1 MALHEYDYEK
11 EPTVAIVKSILTDA
25 IKMKASDI
33 HFDPRSHDLV
43 IKFRING
50 DLVEYTVAP
59 DTVKANIIT
68 RVKILAGMNIT
79 ESSIPQIGSINFDY
93 SSKTHN
99 MRVSSI
105 PVIDGEKVVIHLSN
119 YAKNMR
125 GFKSLGLSDT
135 NVHKINDMLKES
147 NGIILITGTNASGKT
162 TTMYSLLQ
170 ELAKKPLN
178 IISIEDPIKM
188 KIDGVN
194 QVQINP
200 EKGITYSNILKSI
213 LESDPNVLA
222 INELINDET
231 TRSALRASV
240 TGRLVISTM
249 NTKTIYTT
257 INTLLNMDV
266 ENYLLGSNLIGI
278 ISQRLVKHL
287 CPTCREKI
295 TASPYEQKVLK
306 EALGEDVTEVYVP
319 KGCEECQDGYVDQIP
334 IVEIV
339 RLSDELRNAISN
351 NRSKELIRNI
361 IYEENDS
368 IIKDGFTKVKN
379 GDTSFEEMMRVIDVR
394 SDLFDDEVN
403 LKNILLGKDTPSNE
417 EEVKEEVK
425 EKKKDKSSKKD
436 ESKEDKDTKEETK
449 EVKDNK
455 EEDLLKNALKLMEQK
470 AQEESSKEETTKEE
484 EPAKEVVEEV
494 TEETTKEVV
503 TEVTKEVPKE
513 EVPVEEKTKE
523 EVIEEPI
530 QDAKIDH
537 VQLEDEVKVKE
548 EVKEETPLEPATTP
562 LGLKEEDKP
571 LIIKK
576 DDDDDDDDD
585 DDFNY
590 GDAYINNF

>member
-125 GFKSLGLSDT
+125 GFKNLGLSDT

-213 LESDPNVLA
+213 LLSDPNVLA

-417 EEVKEEVK
+417 EEVKE
-425 EKKKDKSSKKD
+425 KKKDKSSKKD

-470 AQEESSKEETTKEE
+470 AQEESSKEETPKEE
-484 EPAKEVVEEV
+484 EPAKEVAEEV
-494 TEETTKEVV
+494 K
-503 TEVTKEVPKE
+503 
-513 EVPVEEKTKE
+513 
-523 EVIEEPI
+523 EEPI

-537 VQLEDEVKVKE
+537 VQVEDEVKVKE